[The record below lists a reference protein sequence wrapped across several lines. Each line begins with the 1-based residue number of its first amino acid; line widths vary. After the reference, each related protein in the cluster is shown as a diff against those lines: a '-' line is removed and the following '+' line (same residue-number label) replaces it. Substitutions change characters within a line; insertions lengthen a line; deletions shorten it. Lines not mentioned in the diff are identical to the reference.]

1 MNDLALADELRGELR
16 GSAALAGRAAQ
27 DERVAAVLD
36 DRVRDRPAIG
46 ARHLADRLEPENA
59 ASAELTQ
66 PRQGVLEAVDL
77 PERVEL
83 VDEEPQPLIA
93 FTPAHRFEDR
103 DPQPRGDDRPERRDL
118 SGLVRKEHAAAAARV
133 SRRPV
138 LHPLSDGEGCALL

>member
-16 GSAALAGRAAQ
+16 RSAALAGRAAQ

-66 PRQGVLEAVDL
+66 PRQGVLQAVDL
-77 PERVEL
+77 AERAERVEL
-83 VDEEPQPLIA
+83 VDEEPEPLIA

-103 DPQPRGDDRPERRDL
+103 DP
-118 SGLVRKEHAAAAARV
+118 
-133 SRRPV
+133 
-138 LHPLSDGEGCALL
+138 

>member
-16 GSAALAGRAAQ
+16 RSAALAGRAAQ

-46 ARHLADRLEPENA
+46 ARHLTDRLEPENA

-77 PERVEL
+77 P
-83 VDEEPQPLIA
+83 A
-93 FTPAHRFEDR
+93 T
-103 DPQPRGDDRPERRDL
+103 
-118 SGLVRKEHAAAAARV
+118 ARV
-133 SRRPV
+133 SRRSV
-138 LHPLSDGEGCALL
+138 LHPLSDGEGWALLAGGAV

>member
-16 GSAALAGRAAQ
+16 RSAALAGRAAQ

-66 PRQGVLEAVDL
+66 PRQSVLEAVDL
-77 PERVEL
+77 AERVERG
-83 VDEEPQPLIA
+83 DEEPQPRIA
-93 FTPAHRFEDR
+93 FTSAQRVGGR
-103 DPQPRGDDRPERRDL
+103 DPQ
-118 SGLVRKEHAAAAARV
+118 AR
-133 SRRPV
+133 
-138 LHPLSDGEGCALL
+138 GEGRPARR